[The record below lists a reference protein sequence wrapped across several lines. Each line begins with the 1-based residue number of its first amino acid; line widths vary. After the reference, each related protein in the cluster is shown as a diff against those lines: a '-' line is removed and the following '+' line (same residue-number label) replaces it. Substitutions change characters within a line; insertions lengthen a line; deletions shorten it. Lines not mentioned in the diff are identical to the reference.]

1 MNASIIN
8 FLNDGTI
15 HPTRASHRTAAK
27 AYHAYVLD
35 QKNASSN
42 SIIQLTPT
50 QVDALTMWDPSK
62 PPHLPPIALTDDNI
76 FAHFLIH
83 TLKQIIDEL
92 FNKPT
97 LRARQG

>member
-27 AYHAYVLD
+27 AYHAYLLD
-35 QKNASSN
+35 QSSSN
-42 SIIQLTPT
+42 SILKFTHIQG
-50 QVDALTMWDPSK
+50 DALTKWDPSQ
-62 PPHLPPIALTDDNI
+62 PPHLPPKVLTDDNF

-83 TLKQIIDEL
+83 TLTQIIDEL